1 ITTHTHPRPY
11 CRAHTTSA
19 GRTARS
25 LLSTPR
31 RTPGLASGRSNAPAF
46 GAAAVSTN
54 RRGFAQ
60 YRKAITPQHAFA
72 ASAAVQ
78 PDSG

>member
-46 GAAAVSTN
+46 GATAPTQRTALWE
-54 RRGFAQ
+54 
-60 YRKAITPQHAFA
+60 
-72 ASAAVQ
+72 
-78 PDSG
+78 SGGGAG